1 MKSSLLIGI
10 LILMFAIV
18 TTNAY
23 AQTTEWETE
32 TVDKGKISVK
42 SHVSERTEGDKTLPL
57 IEYIVTT
64 TDIVSYQKCIVAM
77 QEVSKHN
84 QFLDLKNSFIV
95 NKNNDKESILYYCFS
110 APWPFSPTDCVA
122 KMNFNEDKS
131 NKTAVFS
138 LTAAPT
144 LYKSTDYNRFNYY
157 NVVYTFKDLGN
168 GKVDIMLHA
177 KMSPPVSVP
186 LWLIRKGFP
195 EIGADIIRKFVNLV
209 K

>member
-1 MKSSLLIGI
+1 MKSSLLIFV
-10 LILMFAIV
+10 LIIAFVIV
-18 TTNAY
+18 KTNTY
-23 AQTTEWETE
+23 AQTTEWDTE
-32 TVDKGKISVK
+32 TVDKGTISVK
-42 SHVSERTEGDKTLPL
+42 SHVSERKEGDKTLPL
-57 IEYIVTT
+57 IEYIVTK
-64 TDIVSYQKCIVAM
+64 TDIVSYQKCILAM
-77 QEVSKHN
+77 KEVSKHN
-84 QFLDLKNSFIV
+84 QFLDLKSSFIA
-95 NKNNDKESILYYCFS
+95 NKNNEKECILYYCFS

-122 KMNFNEDKS
+122 KMIFDEDKA
-131 NKTAVFS
+131 NKTAVFT

-144 LYKSTDYNRFNYY
+144 SYKATDYSRFNYY